1 MKKRFIAFYDAV
13 FFFLIAGVLWTISI
27 LMLASGRFEDFD
39 WCVENWWFVL
49 AFASCVAVPITVM
62 LSLQRISIDLS
73 CDKTELFYLVNFKKN
88 ERDLNS
94 NWILYPSEIES
105 IEVVRLSNEE
115 KRTYTSARFLFH
127 KYLKVTM
134 KYGHCKFIYVSHYSG
149 RQIQKII
156 QMLTVTRK
164 HYNQLMQER

>member
-13 FFFLIAGVLWTISI
+13 CFVLIAGIMWSYALYIFLT
-27 LMLASGRFEDFD
+27 GQFGDFD
-39 WCVENWWFVL
+39 WGVENWYLVL
-49 AFASCVAVPITVM
+49 AFSTCIAVPITVM
-62 LSLQRISIDLS
+62 LSLQRMTIDLP
-73 CDKTELFYLVNFKKN
+73 CDRMELFYLVNFRRN

-115 KRTYTSARFLFH
+115 KRKYTSARFLFH

-134 KYGHCKFIYVSHYSG
+134 KYGHCKYIYVSHYSTW
-149 RQIQKII
+149 QIKKII
-156 QMLTVTRK
+156 QTLTITYKVFDQT
-164 HYNQLMQER
+164 MQKR

>member
-1 MKKRFIAFYDAV
+1 MKKRFIAFYDILCFV
-13 FFFLIAGVLWTISI
+13 LIAGVLWTMAI
-27 LMLASGRFEDFD
+27 LMLASGKLGDFD

-49 AFASCVAVPITVM
+49 GFAACVAVPITVM

-73 CDKTELFYLVNFKKN
+73 CDKTELFYLVNFKRN

-115 KRTYTSARFLFH
+115 KRKYTSARFLFH

-134 KYGHCKFIYVSHYSG
+134 KYGHCKYVYVSHYSNG
-149 RQIQKII
+149 QINKII
-156 QMLTVTRK
+156 LMLTVIYKVYSQTGRD
-164 HYNQLMQER
+164 R

>member
-13 FFFLIAGVLWTISI
+13 FFFLIAGVMWTIAI
-27 LMLASGRFEDFD
+27 IIFTKGHLGDFA
-39 WCVENWWFVL
+39 WCVDNWYIVL
-49 AFASCVAVPITVM
+49 AHATCVAVPITVM

-73 CDKTELFYLVNFKKN
+73 CDKTELFYLVNFKRN

-115 KRTYTSARFLFH
+115 KRTYTSARFLLH

-134 KYGHCKFIYVSHYSG
+134 KYGHCKYIYVSHYSG

>member
-1 MKKRFIAFYDAV
+1 M
-13 FFFLIAGVLWTISI
+13 
-27 LMLASGRFEDFD
+27 
-39 WCVENWWFVL
+39 

-73 CDKTELFYLVNFKKN
+73 CDKTELFYLVNFKRN

-94 NWILYPSEIES
+94 N
-105 IEVVRLSNEE
+105 
-115 KRTYTSARFLFH
+115 
-127 KYLKVTM
+127 
-134 KYGHCKFIYVSHYSG
+134 VSHYSG

-164 HYNQLMQER
+164 LYNQLMQER

>member
-1 MKKRFIAFYDAV
+1 M
-13 FFFLIAGVLWTISI
+13 
-27 LMLASGRFEDFD
+27 
-39 WCVENWWFVL
+39 
-49 AFASCVAVPITVM
+49 
-62 LSLQRISIDLS
+62 
-73 CDKTELFYLVNFKKN
+73 NFKRN

-134 KYGHCKFIYVSHYSG
+134 KYGRCKYIYVSHYSG

-164 HYNQLMQER
+164 LYNQLMQER